1 METVTAFIFLGS
13 KITADDD
20 CSHEIKRR
28 LLLGRKAM
36 TNLDSILKSRD
47 VTLPPKVHLVK
58 TMGFLVWM
66 WESDHTEGW
75 TPKNWCFWTVMLEK
89 TPENPLDCREIKP
102 VNPKGNQSWIFI
114 RRTGEAPILWPPDS
128 KSQLMRKP
136 LMLGK
141 IEDRRRGRQRM
152 RWLNGITDS
161 MDMGLSKVQEMME
174 DRSLVCCNPRGHEDS
189 DMTEQLTQI
198 ACLSPSSQIS
208 ESHSSFFSRS
218 TPSFVITFQCS
229 VSGTPP
235 MKSEQEKLACVAIF
249 SFERSQEGMQTLPLN
264 ILDVLQTKP

>member
-1 METVTAFIFLGS
+1 
-13 KITADDD
+13 
-20 CSHEIKRR
+20 
-28 LLLGRKAM
+28 
-36 TNLDSILKSRD
+36 
-47 VTLPPKVHLVK
+47 
-58 TMGFLVWM
+58 
-66 WESDHTEGW
+66 
-75 TPKNWCFWTVMLEK
+75 
-89 TPENPLDCREIKP
+89 
-102 VNPKGNQSWIFI
+102 
-114 RRTGEAPILWPPDS
+114 
-128 KSQLMRKP
+128 
-136 LMLGK
+136 MLGK

-229 VSGTPP
+229 VSGTPL
-235 MKSEQEKLACVAIF
+235 MKSEREKLACVGIF